1 MRVLG
6 SVCACVH
13 VCVPCDRAVL
23 DCSGARGAA
32 CADRPGWHRCS
43 GTAHGDAHY
52 NARRVVTAA
61 LSEQGSHWHSHAR
74 QALTARGITEC
85 GTRRNVAVQRSVSRR
100 AGERSCT
107 RSHDS
112 CELSHT
118 YSRAHL
124 RARTQVRC
132 GFRPHAGVA
141 DGAVAVGVRGSGK
154 SAWSCARFR

>member
-1 MRVLG
+1 V
-6 SVCACVH
+6 S
-13 VCVPCDRAVL
+13 
-23 DCSGARGAA
+23 
-32 CADRPGWHRCS
+32 
-43 GTAHGDAHY
+43 
-52 NARRVVTAA
+52 AA

-85 GTRRNVAVQRSVSRR
+85 GTRRDVAVRRSVSRR

-124 RARTQVRC
+124 RAHT
-132 GFRPHAGVA
+132 RPMRV
-141 DGAVAVGVRGSGK
+141 
-154 SAWSCARFR
+154 SAARRRR